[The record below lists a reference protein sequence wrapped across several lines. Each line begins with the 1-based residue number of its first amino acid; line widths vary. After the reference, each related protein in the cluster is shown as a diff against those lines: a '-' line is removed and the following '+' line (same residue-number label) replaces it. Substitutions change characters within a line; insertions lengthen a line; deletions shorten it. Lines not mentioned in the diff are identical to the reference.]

1 MLFNFFCVVYVFIF
15 VLCYL
20 NKLICMFFYIVFY
33 YIIIIKI
40 KNFII
45 FWKLCD
51 KVRKYYSFKSYDE
64 YIYIIEWNFKYFGV
78 D

>member
-1 MLFNFFCVVYVFIF
+1 MYV
-15 VLCYL
+15 
-20 NKLICMFFYIVFY
+20 FYIVFY
-33 YIIIIKI
+33 YIIVIKI
-40 KNFII
+40 KNFMI